1 MKTESECNFEKALA
15 NLKREAL
22 PASWKSE
29 MLDRALSAKPRNVS
43 SFKLTA
49 NLTATGFLV
58 ACWVAIAFL
67 KLTTPVD
74 PTGQNLAERYG
85 VTEEQIPLIAQ
96 HFATRFQ
103 LPNQ

>member
-1 MKTESECNFEKALA
+1 MKTESESDFENALA
-15 NLKREAL
+15 SLKHESL
-22 PASWKSE
+22 PASWKNE
-29 MLDRALSAKPRNVS
+29 MLDHAISTRPANVR
-43 SFKLTA
+43 SFKPSA
-49 NLTATGFLV
+49 NHTATGFLV
-58 ACWVAIAFL
+58 ACWVVIAFF

-74 PTGQNLAERYG
+74 PTGHNLAERYG